1 MGVSRKDDGTL
12 HFWVNGIDQGP
23 AASNVPEKVYGVI
36 DLYGQAA
43 QASIIDTSEC
53 GSPDTGNSTISN
65 TTLYSNEPRL
75 RFHQI
80 HGKNARIS
88 NGGLSASRPK
98 ALAEFNDSI
107 VFSNR
112 PLRQRELFEVILE
125 TIIGHWNGSIEIGV
139 TGVRPDEL
147 TLPSTAT
154 DLDHDTVML
163 SGTTLMHNGVT
174 IRNDMR
180 FDLDS
185 LPAGTKIGVM
195 RNGDAIHFFIDGVD
209 QGAAFICRIPN
220 MYAVIDLYGQCA
232 QVSITSSLPDIRAPY
247 ATSENSQSLQ
257 ATSVI
262 QPALETKHR
271 WSCISGNVTLSQN
284 WTVASRCT
292 NTNPAL
298 SHCLVFSERPL
309 VIGEP
314 FEIKITEINPLLA
327 GCLKIGATDLNL
339 SDEHVRKNIP
349 ISIKR
354 IPANVWYVSG
364 NEVRQNS
371 NLIQRSLA
379 SLEWLRVGDR
389 IALELT
395 ASRTLRILLNSEDMN
410 ITFPNVTEDIFGVV
424 ELLGATMAVQVIS
437 SQGPSSPLRP
447 CILRLQ
453 DSLELGLDPLNKQD
467 SMLES
472 MDSESFFYEFCDF
485 HGRNIQLLDDH
496 KTATRIKSY
505 NNGIVCVGK
514 PLCKGHSITVS
525 RY

>member
-1 MGVSRKDDGTL
+1 MNGV
-12 HFWVNGIDQGP
+12 DQG
-23 AASNVPEKVYGVI
+23 AAATNVPEKVYGVI

-43 QASIIDTSEC
+43 QASIVDTSEC
-53 GSPDTGNSTISN
+53 DSPDTGNSTISN
-65 TTLYSNEPRL
+65 TTLYSTEPRL
-75 RFHQI
+75 RFHQV
-80 HGKNARIS
+80 HGKNARITG
-88 NGGLSASRPK
+88 GGLTANRLK

-112 PLRQRELFEVILE
+112 PLRQRELFEVVLE
-125 TIIGHWNGSIEIGV
+125 TMIDHWNGSIEIGV

-163 SGTTLMHNGVT
+163 SGTTLMHNGIT

-185 LPAGTKIGVM
+185 LQSGTKIGVM

-209 QGAAFICRIPN
+209 QGPSFICRIPN

-232 QVSITSSLPDIRAPY
+232 QVSITSSQPDIRAPY

-284 WTVASRCT
+284 WTLASRCT
-292 NTNPAL
+292 NVNSAL

-309 VIGEP
+309 VVGEP
-314 FEIKITEINPLLA
+314 FEIKITEINTLLA
-327 GCLKIGATDLNL
+327 GCLKIGVTDLNL

-349 ISIKR
+349 VSIKR

-364 NEVRQNS
+364 NEVRYNT
-371 NLIQRSLA
+371 NLLQRSLA

-410 ITFPNVTEDIFGVV
+410 ITFENVVEDVFGVI
-424 ELLGATMAVQVIS
+424 ELQGSTMAAQVIS
-437 SQGPSSPLRP
+437 SQGPSSPLCP

-453 DSLELGLDPLNKQD
+453 DCLELGIDPLNKQD

-472 MDSESFFYEFCDF
+472 MDSESFLYEFSDI
-485 HGRNIQLLDDH
+485 HGSNIQISDD
-496 KTATRIKSY
+496 KRTAMRIKSY
-505 NNGIVCVGK
+505 NHGICLIGK
-514 PLCKGHSITVS
+514 PLYKGHSISVS
-525 RY
+525 FYQICIFRFQF